1 MPRFD
6 TSIIPQVLNDFGV
19 YDGDGNKVIGVTNDM
34 TLAEVAA
41 KTVQMEGAGM
51 SPMEVVVLGLYD
63 VITQEI
69 PVDTPYTQLIN
80 YLDTTKNAVLNV
92 RGAIQTENRGTGET
106 DAIQFRYMVSGKV
119 KNLSPGNV
127 KRGETFGSKI
137 TMTVNRLLIELNGES
152 VLEIDKISNKVV
164 VNGKDITAKIRKMC

>member
-6 TSIIPQVLNDFGV
+6 TAIIPQVLNDFGV

-80 YLDTTKNAVLNV
+80 
-92 RGAIQTENRGTGET
+92 
-106 DAIQFRYMVSGKV
+106 
-119 KNLSPGNV
+119 
-127 KRGETFGSKI
+127 
-137 TMTVNRLLIELNGES
+137 
-152 VLEIDKISNKVV
+152 
-164 VNGKDITAKIRKMC
+164 